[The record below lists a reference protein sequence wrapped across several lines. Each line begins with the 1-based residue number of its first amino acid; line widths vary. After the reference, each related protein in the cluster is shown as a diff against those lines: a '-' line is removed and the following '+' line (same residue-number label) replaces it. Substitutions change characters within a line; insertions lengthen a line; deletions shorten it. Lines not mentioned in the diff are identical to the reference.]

1 MVDFATKILSVKL
14 DLNLIFEKFQSLEEG
29 NFNESINQIKTLALQ
44 VNKKKEEL
52 RSQLSIEEH
61 KKFNLELEDVTKKI
75 KKCFDNIVEE
85 KENEIKKVS
94 FELNKLTNQKKLA
107 LYKR

>member
-1 MVDFATKILSVKL
+1 MVDFAIKIFSVKL
-14 DLNLIFEKFQSLEEG
+14 DLNLIFEKFQSLGEG
-29 NFNESINQIKTLALQ
+29 NFDENINQIKTLALQ

-52 RSQLSIEEH
+52 RSQLLIEEL

-94 FELNKLTNQKKLA
+94 FELNRLTNPKKLT